1 MAIVEKTA
9 VIGKRTTWQRIY
21 ARRLTISDLLV
32 VVVSVV
38 GAQLIRF
45 GSTSPGVE
53 LNPERGLSLNLS
65 YYSLS
70 LMLILGWMLV
80 LHVFDT
86 RESSVIG
93 TGPLEYKLIVDT
105 TIRVF
110 GVLAILALIFK
121 SDIARGYLLIA
132 FPTGLFLLLLTRWL
146 WRKWLHRQRK
156 DGMFMHRTLVVGEY
170 EKVSH
175 VTSQVAKEAQ
185 SGFEIVG
192 AVSAVSAHSALI
204 EDYGR
209 AYDYDE
215 ILVALDETGA
225 DTMILTSSD
234 VLSPKKMRR
243 LGWALEDRDVELV
256 VAPALTDIAGPRIH
270 TRPISGLPLLHI
282 EYPRLAGRQYFSK
295 RVFDILGSLVLIV
308 ALSPV
313 LLGVALAVKLSSPG
327 PILYRQE
334 RIGLNG
340 EPFKMLKF
348 RSMVPNA
355 DSQLAGL
362 LAQQGTSD
370 KPLFKIENDPR
381 ITPVGRFIR
390 KYSLDELPQLFN
402 ALTGSMSLVGPR
414 PQIEA
419 EVALY
424 DQWAHRRLLMKPGL
438 TGLWQVSGRSN
449 MDWEDAIR
457 LDLYYVENWSLM
469 NDIIILYRTIR
480 AVLDS
485 DGAY

>member
-1 MAIVEKTA
+1 MAIIEKINLNQATA
-9 VIGKRTTWQRIY
+9 WQRIY
-21 ARRLTISDLLV
+21 ALRLTLSDLIV
-32 VVVSVV
+32 IIVAVA
-38 GAQLIRF
+38 GAQFIRF
-45 GSTSPGVE
+45 GNDSPGVSI
-53 LNPERGLSLNLS
+53 NPERGLSVTLS

-70 LMLILGWMLV
+70 LLLTLGWVLA

-86 RESSVIG
+86 RDSSVIG

-110 GVLAILALIFK
+110 GILAILALVFK

-132 FPTGLFLLLLTRWL
+132 FPTGLFLLLVSRWL
-146 WRKWLHRQRK
+146 WRKWLHQQRK
-156 DGMFMHRTLVVGEY
+156 NGMFMHRTLVVGEY
-170 EKVSH
+170 EKVRH

-192 AVSAVSAHSALI
+192 AVSAVSAHAALI
-204 EDYGR
+204 ENYGR
-209 AYDYDE
+209 AYDYNE

-282 EYPRLAGRQYFSK
+282 EYPKLAGRQYFSK
-295 RVFDILGSLVLIV
+295 RVFDILGSAALIV
-308 ALSPV
+308 VLSPV
-313 LLGVALAVKLSSPG
+313 LLGVALAVKLTSPG
-327 PILYRQE
+327 PVLYRQE
-334 RIGLNG
+334 RIGLNSQ
-340 EPFKMLKF
+340 PFKMLKF
-348 RSMVPNA
+348 RSMIPNA
-355 DSQLAGL
+355 EKQLAGL
-362 LAQQGTSD
+362 LAEQGTAE

-402 ALTGSMSLVGPR
+402 ALMGSMSLVGPR
-414 PQIEA
+414 PQIAA

-449 MDWEDAIR
+449 TEWEDAIR

-469 NDIIILYRTIR
+469 SDIIILYRTIR

>member
-9 VIGKRTTWQRIY
+9 VSGTRTTWQRIY

-32 VVVSVV
+32 IVVSVV

-53 LNPERGLSLNLS
+53 LNPERGLSLTLS

-70 LMLILGWMLV
+70 LLLILGWMLA

-86 RESSVIG
+86 RDSKVIG

-110 GVLAILALIFK
+110 GILAILSLVFK

-132 FPTGLFLLLLTRWL
+132 FPAGLFLLLLSRWT
-146 WRKWLHRQRK
+146 WRKWLHQQRK
-156 DGMFMHRTLVVGEY
+156 QGLFMHRTVVVGEH
-170 EKVSH
+170 EKLLH
-175 VTSQVAKEAQ
+175 VTSRVTKDSFA
-185 SGFEIVG
+185 GFEIVA
-192 AVSAVSAHSALI
+192 AVTSPSEYESIGTNLGPV
-204 EDYGR
+204 
-209 AYDYDE
+209 YDYSQ
-215 ILVALDETGA
+215 ILDALDETGA
-225 DTMILTSSD
+225 DTIILTSSD

-243 LGWALEDRDVELV
+243 LGWALEDRNVELV

-282 EYPRLAGRQYFSK
+282 EYPKLAGRQYFSK
-295 RVFDILGSLVLIV
+295 RVFDILGSLALILV
-308 ALSPV
+308 LSPV
-313 LLGVALAVKLSSPG
+313 LVGVALAVKLTSPG
-327 PILYRQE
+327 PVMYRQE

-340 EPFKMLKF
+340 QPFKMLKF
-348 RSMVPNA
+348 RSMIPNA
-355 DSQLAGL
+355 DSQLAAL
-362 LAQQGTSD
+362 LAQQGTAD
-370 KPLFKIENDPR
+370 KPLFKVENDPR

-402 ALTGSMSLVGPR
+402 ALSGSMSLVGPR
-414 PQIEA
+414 PQVEA

-449 MDWEDAIR
+449 LDWEDAIR
-457 LDLYYVENWSLM
+457 LDLYYVENWSM
-469 NDIIILYRTIR
+469 VNDLILLYRTVKTVIR
-480 AVLDS
+480 P
-485 DGAY
+485 DGAH